1 MPGRDKG
8 GQGTVYYT
16 STDSFTTLYSTKSSQ
31 SQFLFMP
38 EFSSLSSLPLY
49 SLEKSEKKQSDL
61 ADWPSPHPLFFNTAD
76 SVSSL
81 LASRGS
87 LRSD

>member
-8 GQGTVYYT
+8 GQGRVYYT

-38 EFSSLSSLPLY
+38 EFSSLSSLSLY
-49 SLEKSEKKQSDL
+49 SLEKSEKSNQTWLTGPRLIPSSSTL
-61 ADWPSPHPLFFNTAD
+61 PTASPASWPREGRCA
-76 SVSSL
+76 VI
-81 LASRGS
+81 
-87 LRSD
+87 